1 MKNLKLSLG
10 MLLFSILASNT
21 VNAQDAPKVSQDKR
35 QEIMDQMTKNRERLA
50 LREDQKVSFREISK
64 KYAEQLREVRTSS
77 LDRAQKFEKIK
88 EIQTNKNAEMKTLL
102 SEPQFKVYLEM
113 QDERKAKVMSQKQ

>member
-1 MKNLKLSLG
+1 